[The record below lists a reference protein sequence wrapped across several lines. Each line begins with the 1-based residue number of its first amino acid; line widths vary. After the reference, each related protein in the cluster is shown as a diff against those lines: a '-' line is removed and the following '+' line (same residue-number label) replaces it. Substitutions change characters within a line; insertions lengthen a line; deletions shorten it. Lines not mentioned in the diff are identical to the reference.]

1 MKITVTRKEEVEVTT
16 MRVHAGVR
24 YWCDATVNEVSGEE
38 NSENE
43 DPGIPLRDG
52 DTWKI
57 DIDIETGVIK
67 DWPQGTTASVHY
79 KVCDAG
85 NYYLL
90 DASGNVV
97 ASREDAYVPSSLCP
111 RKSGYGDYIIMD
123 IDGDGRIEGWD
134 PDVDEFNASESDD

>member
-1 MKITVTRKEEVEVTT
+1 MKITVTRKEEVEVMT
-16 MRVHAGVR
+16 MCVHAGVR
-24 YWCDATVNEVSGEE
+24 YWSDATVNGIEGDEDG
-38 NSENE
+38 ENE

-67 DWPQGTTASVHY
+67 DWPNGTTASVHY

-90 DASGNVV
+90 DANGNVV
-97 ASREDAYVPSSLCP
+97 ASREDRYVPGSLCP
-111 RKSGYGDYIIMD
+111 KKSGHGDYIIMD
-123 IDGDGRIEGWD
+123 IDGDGKIEGWD
-134 PDVDEFNASESDD
+134 PDPSEFCASTEDE